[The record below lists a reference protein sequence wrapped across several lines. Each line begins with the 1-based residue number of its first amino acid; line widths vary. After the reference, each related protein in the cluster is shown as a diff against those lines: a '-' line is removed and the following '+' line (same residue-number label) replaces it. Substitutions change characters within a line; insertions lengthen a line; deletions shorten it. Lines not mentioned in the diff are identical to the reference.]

1 MHRTK
6 RLILISLLSLC
17 LAGCGS
23 ARPIRYYTSPA
34 ASAPTLATN
43 AYPVSIL
50 VGNVAG
56 PEIFQDTP
64 IAYRIGTNEIG
75 TYEYSRWME
84 PPVQLVE
91 AQLARVLRESGDY
104 QSVAIVGSDSEGQY
118 VIRGRLH
125 DFEEVDSA
133 TSIATLVSMEFELL
147 DRKSGRIVWSHYY
160 SQTEPVQGKE
170 ISGVVTALNANLGR
184 GLKEVATGLGEYF
197 AAHTPKKS

>member
-23 ARPIRYYTSPA
+23 GRPIRYYTSPV

-50 VGNVAG
+50 VGDVAG
-56 PEIFQDTP
+56 PEIFQDTA

-84 PPVQLVE
+84 PPVQLVQ
-91 AQLARVLRESGDY
+91 AQLTRTLRESGDY
-104 QSVAIVGSDSEGQY
+104 QSVAMVGSDSEGQY
-118 VIRGRLH
+118 VIKGRLH

-147 DRKSGRIVWSHYY
+147 DRKSGR
-160 SQTEPVQGKE
+160 
-170 ISGVVTALNANLGR
+170 
-184 GLKEVATGLGEYF
+184 
-197 AAHTPKKS
+197 